1 MPAKD
6 GMAKELQCF
15 HLGMLAVCILGLVY
29 AKKGRDFR
37 DNLKVFLSKKGQ
49 GHNGPDL
56 QS

>member
-1 MPAKD
+1 MSAKD

-49 GHNGPDL
+49 GHKGPDL
-56 QS
+56 QL